1 MTSISIGVPHGGV
14 VRALALHSKGQWFDP
29 RRWQLEK
36 VVYLDENSWTH
47 TNLKDFV
54 QMAERLE
61 PLSGKNECCSAPS
74 PRSNPFTTYVKDILS
89 GSTKNTVTEI

>member
-1 MTSISIGVPHGGV
+1 MP
-14 VRALALHSKGQWFDP
+14 SKGEWFDP
-29 RRWQLEK
+29 QHRQLEKVVK

-47 TNLKDFV
+47 PNLKDFV

-61 PLSGKNECCSAPS
+61 RLSGKNECCSAPS

-89 GSTKNTVTEI
+89 GSTKNTVTEL